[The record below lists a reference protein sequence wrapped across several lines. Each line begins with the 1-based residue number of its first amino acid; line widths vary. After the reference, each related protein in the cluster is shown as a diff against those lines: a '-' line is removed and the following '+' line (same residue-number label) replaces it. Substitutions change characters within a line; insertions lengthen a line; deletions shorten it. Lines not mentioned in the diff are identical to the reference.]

1 MANKQ
6 KGYIDIKVGG
16 KKRTLHFSMNF
27 WAAFEQASGFSISE
41 IDKVFGGGLSLSS
54 MRALVYSGLLAYD
67 QEKGNQV
74 DYTIYSVGDWMEDV
88 NQDQLTLIVETL
100 MQSQTCD
107 LASNISFDDVAASVS
122 AATSYISEIGNHG
135 VSWNGANTTVSLNYA
150 IDITDGG

>member
-1 MANKQ
+1 MEVNQ
-6 KGYIDIKVGG
+6 KRGYCQLNIGG
-16 KKRTLHFSMNF
+16 KNRTLHFSMNF

-100 MQSQTCD
+100 MQSRILGND
-107 LASNISFDDVAASVS
+107 LNA
-122 AATSYISEIGNHG
+122 G
-135 VSWNGANTTVSLNYA
+135 VRRNVEKSTKNPKQ
-150 IDITDGG
+150 IKP

>member
-1 MANKQ
+1 MEVNQ
-6 KGYIDIKVGG
+6 KRGYCQLNIGG
-16 KKRTLHFSMNF
+16 KNRTMHFSMNF

-67 QEKGNQV
+67 QENGNQV

-100 MQSQTCD
+100 MQSRILGND
-107 LASNISFDDVAASVS
+107 LNA
-122 AATSYISEIGNHG
+122 G
-135 VSWNGANTTVSLNYA
+135 VRRNVEKSTKNPKQ
-150 IDITDGG
+150 IKP